1 MTLRRHYV
9 DTPFGQAHLRLAGP
23 AVDTGLLPLFC
34 LPPQPLSGRA
44 LEPLLAALGRRRRV
58 AAVDLPGFGLSDAPR
73 GTASLE
79 DYLGWLLGLAD
90 AMAMPAC
97 AWLGWLTGGRF
108 AVPLAAR
115 HPGRVT
121 KLVLLGAP
129 VPTPEQRA
137 TLKPPPVAT
146 PQRDGSHLQAE
157 WSKWIAWWPEGV
169 PLEEPSDNFAD
180 TILGLG
186 RAARGRILEVT
197 RDIHYDEWL
206 PRVEVPV
213 RVINPAGPMR
223 ESTARAAPLLRNG
236 HLVETE
242 TAMFPLLS
250 TPHVDEAAALIDAFL
265 DD

>member
-1 MTLRRHYV
+1 MNLRRHYV
-9 DTPFGQAHLRLAGP
+9 DTPFGQAHVRLAEP
-23 AVDTGLLPLFC
+23 ADDAGRLPLFC

-44 LEPLLAALGRRRRV
+44 LEPLLAVLGQRRRV

-73 GTASLE
+73 TGATLE
-79 DYLGWLLGLAD
+79 HHLGWLLGLAD
-90 AMAMPAC
+90 ALGMPAC

-115 HPGRVT
+115 HPARVT

-129 VPTPEQRA
+129 VPTAEQRA
-137 TLKPPPVAT
+137 TLKPPPVAA
-146 PQRDGSHLQAE
+146 PRRDGSHLQAE

-186 RAARGRILEVT
+186 REDRGRILEVT
-197 RDIHYDEWL
+197 RHVHYDEWL
-206 PRVEVPV
+206 PQVEAPV
-213 RVINPAGPMR
+213 LVINPVGPMH

-236 HLVETE
+236 RVVDVPV
-242 TAMFPLLS
+242 AMFPLLS
-250 TPHVDEAAALIDAFL
+250 TPHVSCAAQLIDAFL
-265 DD
+265 D